1 MGVLTDYVRAPD
13 AATVLRINDVLD
25 GPLSAGA
32 GLDGVQAKGIDPRV
46 VLGKLAA
53 FIHRVPW
60 GTDLIPCTLLWP
72 PAETAPTSAAQYDA
86 LPENSPWRTG
96 PWLEELG
103 LSVRETLAGLDD
115 ARIPGLAIEWA
126 QIEEFGGWAEA
137 KELQTLIGDLVALA
151 RRAREAQDQLYCW
164 TCL

>member
-1 MGVLTDYVRAPD
+1 VGVLTDYFRAPD
-13 AATVLRINDVLD
+13 AATVLRIKDVLD

-32 GLDGVQAKGIDPRV
+32 GLDGVQEKGIAPRV
-46 VLGKLAA
+46 VLGKLVA
-53 FIHRVPW
+53 FIHGVPW
-60 GTDLIPCTLLWP
+60 GTELVLCTLLRP

-86 LPENSPWRTG
+86 LPENSPWRTR

-103 LSVRETLAGLDD
+103 LSVRETLARLDD
-115 ARIPGLAIEWA
+115 TRIPGLAVEWA

-137 KELQTLIGDLVALA
+137 GELQTLIGDLVALT
-151 RRAREAQDQLYCW
+151 RRAREVGDQRYCW